1 MAQQTK
7 SPVKTWTKPELNRLG
22 KLQDVRANQN
32 VLVQTGNS
40 KT

>member
-7 SPVKTWTKPELNRLG
+7 SQVNTWTKPELNRLG
-22 KLQDVRANQN
+22 KLQDVRASQN
-32 VLVQTGNS
+32 TLVQTGNS